1 MENNKKRLYVREI
14 EDWRR
19 EAYKKRFSE
28 HELQVQELSQ
38 AILLPPDNW
47 NSQTGEFQGGVC
59 DSKGNFIA
67 GLMREKPPQAGFYGV
82 ASAYP
87 VAEADILYRDEDVVF
102 GGILIGHFGHFILEC
117 LGRLWYVLQHKEQHK
132 RIVFLTELEVC
143 EWYFKF
149 FALLGLPQDR
159 ILLIEQP
166 TRFRSVIVPEESVH
180 SWYDYTKEYLLPY
193 QVIVQQA
200 QKRMTG
206 KSLWKKIFL
215 TRNGLTDSQT
225 KCVNEVYFCKY
236 FAAHGFIPVELETLP
251 LAEQVAIVSQADE
264 IAAVLGSLTHWAL
277 FCRPGTK
284 FTMLTRTSND
294 ILGSQC
300 LINEAAQVDWY
311 IVDTAMNI
319 FYANRAVGVCLIG
332 PTIFW
337 QEYVRDQYGIIEED
351 DSWKNAYHEYLRE
364 WSDYMLQPQKWET
377 IRKLDPLALLTR
389 INKALHQNEL
399 VLPNEK
405 DAGSVNFVWADDEAA
420 YYWDEGLNSLLS
432 IRLADG
438 ARTVCYPSPVREFP
452 APLYGMPVKVGRY
465 FVLTPENSSSVL
477 TYDWE
482 TGKAAA
488 IPLPAPLPRGNFRYA
503 VSYGNWVIMTGHVSG
518 RIIACDPQ
526 NKEIRYLLELAAEE
540 LKACGRE
547 NAAVFGKP
555 CLLSDMLYVPIIDT
569 NQVLELNLTEGSYKI
584 HHVGVEEAAYGFAAA
599 YAGNIWLAP
608 SQGGPLAVWNPPTG
622 VMQII
627 DRFPADVHFAKV
639 AGKIRFFADIIVDGA
654 YLWLL
659 PWGADKILRVNM
671 ENGHIE
677 TVPLALGAQK
687 PCVTCGC
694 LTGNKLVLG
703 MEKELK
709 IYDLGEEFLDIG

>member
-1 MENNKKRLYVREI
+1 MSEKKRLYVREQKGWGRESTKKYLSECSLQATTI
-14 EDWRR
+14 E
-19 EAYKKRFSE
+19 KG
-28 HELQVQELSQ
+28 
-38 AILLPPDNW
+38 ILLPPDNW
-47 NSQTGEFQGGVC
+47 EPQTGEFQGGVC
-59 DSKGNFIA
+59 DKEGTFVA
-67 GLMREKPPQAGFYGV
+67 GLFRKQPPQAGFYGV
-82 ASAYP
+82 SQAYP
-87 VAEADILYRDEDVVF
+87 VLAEELDYIAKDVIF
-102 GGILIGHFGHFILEC
+102 GGILIGHFGHFLLEC
-117 LGRLWYVLQHKEQHK
+117 LGRMWYVLEHDEPHKPL
-132 RIVFLTELEVC
+132 VFLTELEVC
-143 EWYFKF
+143 TWFEDF
-149 FALLGLPQDR
+149 FALLGISRKR
-159 ILLIEQP
+159 IVLVQKP
-166 TRFRSVIVPEESVH
+166 TQFKSVIVPEESVH
-180 SWYDYTKEYLLPY
+180 SWYNYTQEYLLPY
-193 QVIVQQA
+193 RYMAEQA
-200 QKRMTG
+200 RKLTKNQ
-206 KSLWKKIFL
+206 SLGKKIFL
-215 TRNGLTDSQT
+215 TRNRLANSQT
-225 KCVNEVYFCKY
+225 KCVNEEYFCRF
-236 FAAHGFIPVELETLP
+236 FARQGFVMVELETLP
-251 LAEQVAIVSQADE
+251 LAEQVAIVNNAEE
-264 IAAVLGSLTHWAL
+264 IAAIMGSLTHWAL

-284 FTMLTRTSND
+284 FTMLTRTTND

-337 QEYVRDQYGIIEED
+337 QEYVRDQYGTIEED

-405 DAGSVNFVWADDEAA
+405 DAGPVNFVWADDEMA

-555 CLLSDMLYVPIIDT
+555 CLLNDMLYVPIIDT
-569 NQVLELNLTEGSYKI
+569 NQVLELNLTEGGYKI

-622 VMQII
+622 VMQLV

-694 LTGNKLVLG
+694 IADGKLMLG
-703 MEKELK
+703 IGTKIK
-709 IYDLGEEFLDIG
+709 IYEL